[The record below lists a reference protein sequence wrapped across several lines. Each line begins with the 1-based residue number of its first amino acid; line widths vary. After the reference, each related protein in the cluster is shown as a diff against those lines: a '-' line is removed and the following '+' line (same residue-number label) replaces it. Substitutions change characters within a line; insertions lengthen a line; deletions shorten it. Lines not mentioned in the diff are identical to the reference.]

1 MAQFLPLRKMKIAL
15 ANTEEEIAAC
25 YPVMR
30 QLRPHLDSSAFP
42 AAVKRMK
49 AQGYSLVFLADPD
62 IRAVAGF
69 RKMEMLS
76 TGAVLYVDD
85 LVTSAS
91 HRSRGYGKR
100 LLAWLLGE
108 AKKQQC
114 QYLELDSGVKRL
126 DAHRFYEQNGMGKTA
141 FHFSVPALAGA
152 PWSAKP

>member
-1 MAQFLPLRKMKIAL
+1 MAQSYGKMKLAL
-15 ANTEEEIAAC
+15 AQTDEEIAAC

-30 QLRPHLDSSAFP
+30 ELRPHLDSPAFL

-49 AQGYSLVFLADPD
+49 AEGYCLVCIADPD
-62 IRAVAGF
+62 VRAVAGF

-91 HRSRGYGKR
+91 HRSQGYGKR
-100 LLAWLLGE
+100 LLAWLLEE

-114 QYLELDSGVKRL
+114 QYLELDSGSQRL
-126 DAHRFYEQNGMGKTA
+126 DAHRFYEREGLMKKA
-141 FHFSVPALAGA
+141 FHFSIPALASK
-152 PWSAKP
+152 PWNVKL